1 MALDVGL
8 GDSLAASLAASL
20 ADSLGASDGEAV
32 GDSVSRSALPEAV
45 GDAAPV
51 GELDGLGG
59 ADVTAGD
66 DGLVVGD
73 SRSPSDRVGEGTL
86 GVRVAV
92 RVTEAVTLGVGR
104 SPLPSPPHAASR
116 NKMHATAP
124 TRTPCTLGG
133 APPATNHPPWMRD
146 ATAKPGGTHPLGLS
160 SPATSRCIASATPA
174 ASSP

>member
-1 MALDVGL
+1 MPTAPATRRSARSHQTQAGTAEDSAGVPSDPSEASAVALDDGL
-8 GDSLAASLAASL
+8 GDSLG
-20 ADSLGASDGEAV
+20 DSPGDWDGDSDGDSDGEAV

-66 DGLVVGD
+66 DAVVVGVGD
-73 SRSPSDRVGEGTL
+73 SRSPSDRVGVGTL

-124 TRTPCTLGG
+124 TRTH
-133 APPATNHPPWMRD
+133 AR
-146 ATAKPGGTHPLGLS
+146 
-160 SPATSRCIASATPA
+160 
-174 ASSP
+174 

>member
-8 GDSLAASLAASL
+8 GESLADSV
-20 ADSLGASDGEAV
+20 ADSLGASDSEAV

-66 DGLVVGD
+66 DAVVVVGAGVGD
-73 SRSPSDRVGEGTL
+73 SRSPSDRVGLGTL

-133 APPATNHPPWMRD
+133 ASPATNHPPWMR
-146 ATAKPGGTHPLGLS
+146 ATTAETREDFTLS
-160 SPATSRCIASATPA
+160 G
-174 ASSP
+174 

>member
-1 MALDVGL
+1 MPTAPATRRSARSNQTQAGTAEDSAGVPSDPSEASAVALDVGL
-8 GDSLAASLAASL
+8 GDSLGDPLGDPPGDPDDD
-20 ADSLGASDGEAV
+20 ADDDADGEAV

-66 DGLVVGD
+66 DAVVVGVGD
-73 SRSPSDRVGEGTL
+73 SRSPSDRVGVGTL

-104 SPLPSPPHAASR
+104 SPLPSPPHAGSR

-124 TRTPCTLGG
+124 TRTH
-133 APPATNHPPWMRD
+133 AR
-146 ATAKPGGTHPLGLS
+146 
-160 SPATSRCIASATPA
+160 
-174 ASSP
+174 